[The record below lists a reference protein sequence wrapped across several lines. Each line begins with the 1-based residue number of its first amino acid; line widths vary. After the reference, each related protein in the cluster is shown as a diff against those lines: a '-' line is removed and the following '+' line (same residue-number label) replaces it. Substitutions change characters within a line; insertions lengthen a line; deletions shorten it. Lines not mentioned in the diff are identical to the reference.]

1 MENSYNNF
9 PLYRKKLYF
18 CIVKTIS
25 FMIERRLKQLILPR
39 LFRGK
44 AIVLTGSRQ
53 VGKTT
58 LLQMLMKETDRKVL
72 YWNCDEPDIRQKLSN
87 STSTQLKSETASAE
101 LILIDEAQRVPN
113 IGVTLK
119 LLVDNLPDKQVIVTG
134 SSALE
139 LSNSLNEPL
148 TGRKYEYNMFP
159 FSAEE
164 LIEYQNGTE
173 ERRLLERRMLFGS
186 YPEVV
191 NQPGEERET
200 LTNLMNSYL
209 YKDVFAFQDVRK
221 PEIVE
226 QLLQA
231 LALQIGSEVSF
242 NELSRLLGLNS
253 QTVQRYVDLLE
264 KSFVV
269 FHLRSFSRNLRNELK
284 KSRKI
289 YFYDNGI
296 RNAVLG
302 DFKPLQL
309 RQDTSSLWENYLVS
323 ERMKHNSYSLFYGK
337 SYFWRTQQQQEVDY
351 LEDID
356 GVLHTFEFK
365 WSVNKQPKLTET
377 FAKNYP
383 NHIFSIVN
391 PENYQDFVTGKT
403 LLLS

>member
-1 MENSYNNF
+1 MY
-9 PLYRKKLYF
+9 L
-18 CIVKTIS
+18 CIDKIIS
-25 FMIERRLKQLILPR
+25 FMIERRLKQLIIPR

-44 AIVLTGSRQ
+44 AIVLTGPRQ

-58 LLQMLMKETDRKVL
+58 LLKMLMAETDRKVL

-101 LILIDEAQRVPN
+101 IIMIDEAQRVPN

-159 FSAEE
+159 LSAEE
-164 LIEYQNGTE
+164 LIDHYNATE

-191 NQPGEERET
+191 SRPGEERET
-200 LTNLMNSYL
+200 LTNLINSYL
-209 YKDVFAFQDVRK
+209 YKDVFTFQDVRK
-221 PEIVE
+221 PEIIE

-289 YFYDNGI
+289 YFYDNGV

-309 RQDTSSLWENYLVS
+309 RNDTGPLWENYLVS

-356 GVLHTFEFK
+356 GVLHAFEFK
-365 WSVNKQPKLTET
+365 WSANKQPKLTET

-383 NHIFSIVN
+383 DHTFLIVN
-391 PENYQDFVTGKT
+391 PENYQEFVKGATGIVSE
-403 LLLS
+403 LH

>member
-1 MENSYNNF
+1 
-9 PLYRKKLYF
+9 
-18 CIVKTIS
+18 
-25 FMIERRLKQLILPR
+25 MIERRLKQLVTSR

-44 AIVLTGSRQ
+44 AIVLTGPRQ

-58 LLQMLMKETDRKVL
+58 LLQMLMKETDKKAL

-87 STSTQLKSETASAE
+87 PTSTQIQSETASAE
-101 LILIDEAQRVPN
+101 LILIDEVQRVPN
-113 IGVTLK
+113 IGITLK
-119 LLVDNLPDKQVIVTG
+119 LLVDNLPNKQVVVTG

-139 LSNSLNEPL
+139 LSNSINEPL
-148 TGRKYEYNMFP
+148 TGRKYEYHMFP

-164 LIEYQNGTE
+164 LIEHHNATE
-173 ERRLLERRMLFGS
+173 ERRLLERRMLYGS

-191 NQPGEERET
+191 NRPGEERET
-200 LTNLMNSYL
+200 LTNLINSYL

-269 FHLRSFSRNLRNELK
+269 FHLRSFSRNVRNELK

-289 YFYDNGI
+289 YFYDNGT

-309 RQDTSSLWENYLVS
+309 RQDAGALWENYLVS
-323 ERMKHNSYSLFYGK
+323 ERIKHNSYSLFYGK

-356 GVLHTFEFK
+356 GILHTYEFK
-365 WSVNKQPKLTET
+365 WNSSKQPKLTET

-383 NHIFSIVN
+383 DHTFTIVN
-391 PENYQDFVTGKT
+391 PLNYQDFVKGT
-403 LLLS
+403 L